1 MTETV
6 SREAL
11 PVESAKR
18 GPVLVAI
25 ARESIAERL
34 GLGLARNR
42 DEEWLAR
49 QAATF
54 VTLRLEGELRG
65 CIGSIDARRALGTD
79 VAANARA
86 AAFSDPRFEP
96 LVVDEFAIIHVEVSV
111 LSPRAPLAAASESEA
126 LRAMR
131 PGVDGICLE
140 CGDCRATFLP
150 QVWESLPDPERF
162 LEALRRKAG
171 LPASFWDPAIRLTR
185 YTVEKYGDGHPA
197 H

>member
-1 MTETV
+1 MTETA
-6 SREAL
+6 SREASL
-11 PVESAKR
+11 AGSAYR

-25 ARESIAERL
+25 AREAIAERL
-34 GLGLARNR
+34 GLAAARAR

-65 CIGSIDARRALGTD
+65 CIGSIDARRPLGED

-96 LVVDEFAIIHVEVSV
+96 LAVDEFAIVHVEVSV
-111 LSPRAPLAAASESEA
+111 LSPRSPLAAASEAEA
-126 LRAMR
+126 IRALR
-131 PGVDGICLE
+131 PGVDGIYLE
-140 CGDCRATFLP
+140 YGDCRATFLP
-150 QVWESLPDPERF
+150 QVWESLPDPEQF
-162 LEALRRKAG
+162 LVALRRKAS

-185 YTVEKYGDGHPA
+185 YTVEKFGDGYPA
-197 H
+197 R